1 VSSNRSDRE
10 VFAVASLAFS
20 FVAMALAFAA
30 LVTAAQS
37 ESHTN
42 AANRRITK
50 LAATSVVGSTT
61 KVTLQE
67 FSMNVQPGLV
77 QSGKVTFQV
86 ANVGSIAH
94 ELVIVRAASAAAL
107 PKVKKAGDRSVGA
120 VDEEAIA
127 ESAKMGE
134 SGDVAAKSSVTKTFD
149 LPPGTYVMFCNID
162 NKSGGNVVNHF
173 TRGMVARLIVV

>member
-1 VSSNRSDRE
+1 
-10 VFAVASLAFS
+10 
-20 FVAMALAFAA
+20 
-30 LVTAAQS
+30 
-37 ESHTN
+37 
-42 AANRRITK
+42 
-50 LAATSVVGSTT
+50 
-61 KVTLQE
+61 
-67 FSMNVQPGLV
+67 MNVQPGLV

-86 ANVGSIAH
+86 DNVGSITH

-107 PKVKKAGDRSVGA
+107 PKVKKAGERSVGA
-120 VDEEAIA
+120 IDEEAIA

-162 NKSGGNVVNHF
+162 NKSGGKVVNHF